1 MIAKED
7 YEERDCPLCM
17 RNDGVT
23 PIAVPRMIER
33 LDALLAADDTNGAL
47 RHLAYWLEEARAG
60 RDVRGEIAVLNE
72 QMGLYRKCGMKE
84 EAYAAAESAERAVS
98 RAGLSDT
105 VSAATVLLNTAT
117 VCAAFGAPQ
126 EAVARYRRAMAIYDK
141 TLSPDDGRVAAL
153 KNNLAAALVE
163 LAEYEEALALYEDA
177 LALGKAAPERYLDAA
192 VTLLNIAD
200 LCYRRDGA
208 EASADRIAMLCTE
221 ADALLSDE
229 RVTRDGTYAFV
240 ADKCAAAFRY
250 HGFFLLA
257 DKYARISRALYGKD
271 GNAQ

>member
-33 LDALLAADDTNGAL
+33 LDALLAANDTDGAT

-60 RDVRGEIAVLNE
+60 HDVRGEIAVCNE

-84 EAYAAAESAERAVS
+84 EAFAAAEAAERAVS

-126 EAVARYRRAMAIYDK
+126 DAVARYRRAMAIYAQ
-141 TLSPDDGRVAAL
+141 TLSADDGRVAAL

-163 LAEYEEALALYEDA
+163 LAEYQEALTLYEEALT
-177 LALGKAAPERYLDAA
+177 LGKSTPDRYLDAA
-192 VTLLNIAD
+192 ITLLNIAD
-200 LCYRRDGA
+200 LHYRRDGA
-208 EASADRIAMLCTE
+208 VESADAVYALCTE
-221 ADALLSDE
+221 ADALLSDA
-229 RVTRDGTYAFV
+229 RVKRDGGYAFV
-240 ADKCAAAFRY
+240 AEKCAAAFRY

-257 DKYARISRALYGKD
+257 DKYERLSRTLYGKD
-271 GNAQ
+271 GDTQ